1 MTSMKKIQVTVFLS
15 VGVLALSSCRLPRG
29 PVEVVL
35 PNRSDEVMQAQKAN
49 QNHQDHQSQRFQQT
63 VDENL
68 SASKETARLAK
79 ENANLVEEIK
89 FLREKNQTVSNENK
103 NLKDQLA
110 VKEQKLKQAEKE
122 LKDATDLLVDMQLEM
137 NNWKM
142 DVLGFRDEIRQA
154 EKAQLNALLK
164 ILTVLGGEVKDE
176 QSSDEVADAAVQS
189 GPLNDQ

>member
-1 MTSMKKIQVTVFLS
+1 
-15 VGVLALSSCRLPRG
+15 
-29 PVEVVL
+29 
-35 PNRSDEVMQAQKAN
+35 MQAQKAN